1 MVIIMQLRQ
10 DEVLSKTSSL
20 VVVEW
25 DISVF
30 ISNPGRPRIELSFA
44 CDNIFICGSGHKADI
59 DHLLLLLSCFSK
71 LFNFESEI

>member
-25 DISVF
+25 DIS
-30 ISNPGRPRIELSFA
+30 GRPRIELSFV
-44 CDNIFICGSGHKADI
+44 CDNNLFVCGGHKADI